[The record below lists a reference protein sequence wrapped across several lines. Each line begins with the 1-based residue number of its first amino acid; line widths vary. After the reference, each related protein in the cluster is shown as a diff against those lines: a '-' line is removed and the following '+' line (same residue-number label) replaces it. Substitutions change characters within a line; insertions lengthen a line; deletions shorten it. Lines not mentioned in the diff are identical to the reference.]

1 MRTDLV
7 INDEEFINLSKN
19 IEQLGERLD
28 NKIDNILNVIYYV
41 TCYGITDGNVNE
53 NLIRLAEQIEK
64 LRSQVDMYADNV
76 SQDNIKYISK
86 VDEDDRSIYMGGE
99 DE

>member
-28 NKIDNILNVIYYV
+28 NKIDNLLNVIYYV

-64 LRSQVDMYADNV
+64 LRSQAGIFSYNV
-76 SQDNIKYISK
+76 LLENGNYIMK
-86 VDEDDRSIYMGGE
+86 IDEDDRSVYMEGE
-99 DE
+99 NE